1 MSLIEHQLISK
12 VLDDNCFYKLAK
24 YGITVSDFVAIPEVY
39 KFVDS
44 YVTEY
49 GNVPDYL
56 TVVEK
61 FDAFEYTETANNL
74 AYMAKSL
81 KSATAKRKAYQLLQ
95 NDVSTQFDKMTGV
108 QFATWLAEKTA
119 EIAEEANMAG
129 RLGTNLAQNGSERLQ
144 LYQESKE
151 QGTGKFISTPYP
163 SLTDWLDGGFELGD
177 YVLLMAYTNKGK
189 SWISADI
196 AKEAWEQGNGVLD
209 YRPEISR
216 EQFMNRFDTLEG
228 KFNNIGLKKGDL
240 TEREEQRYFD
250 YLRQFNETNDTPY
263 ILKCM
268 EDMPEGLSLKTI
280 EADLNQNPEISVVVI
295 DGFLLMD
302 HGGNSREALAGTSR
316 KLRQL
321 FARHG
326 VLGIVVHQ
334 TPTSAEKDAKATTA
348 EDSRLPVTPDL
359 TDYSETIAVAQDA
372 VTVLTFNQVDGVG
385 ALKLAK
391 AKTTRV
397 GEVLELFCNFTFG
410 TIREPEIIDG
420 I

>member
-95 NDVSTQFDKMTGV
+95 NDVSAQFDKMTGV

-250 YLRQFNETNDTPY
+250 YLKQFNETNNTPY

-280 EADLNQNPEISVVVI
+280 ESDLNQNPEISVVVI

-334 TPTSAEKDAKATTA
+334 TPTSAEKDAKTTTA
-348 EDSRLPVTPDL
+348 EASRLPVTPDL

-391 AKTTRV
+391 AKTPKV